1 MVKGRTGQHMRLYV
15 RRSILGFK
23 RLWIRIIGC
32 VGDEARRLTVG
43 RWAAGDGSASP
54 DASATRLW
62 IRIRCPPLFPLL
74 EAMCYS
80 PTCVWPFSWIG
91 RRWLKE
97 DDAAAARS
105 SSTPPA
111 DTVDAWYR
119 ALECGDFWFPAQV
132 YNRKVVN
139 YSSLC
144 SALN

>member
-23 RLWIRIIGC
+23 SYL
-32 VGDEARRLTVG
+32 
-43 RWAAGDGSASP
+43 
-54 DASATRLW
+54 
-62 IRIRCPPLFPLL
+62 
-74 EAMCYS
+74 

-105 SSTPPA
+105 SPTPPA